1 MIDNAGTCEN
11 SWASVMLAGK
21 VGRLERK
28 QGAILALIF
37 PLLPPVSALRIVQKD
52 GLLTGL
58 TIAKAYPY
66 CRGSGGLW
74 EAAE

>member
-1 MIDNAGTCEN
+1 
-11 SWASVMLAGK
+11 MLERFGFTY
-21 VGRLERK
+21 VRRLEKK
-28 QGAILALIF
+28 QGAILALMLASLALIF
-37 PLLPPVSALRIVQKD
+37 PLLQPVSALRIVQKD

-66 CRGSGGLW
+66 CRGSGRLW